1 MVFSSVIFLVY
12 FLPVFLTLYFL
23 TPKKFKNVVLLLSSI
38 FFYAWGAPR
47 FIFVILATTT
57 IDFYFVKLL
66 YNAETEKKRKL
77 FLVLSLC
84 LNVGLLFYF
93 KYCNFFIENVNAAL
107 GAFTFSILLRL
118 VGPR

>member
-23 TPKKFKNVVLLLSSI
+23 IPAKLKNFVLLLSSI
-38 FFYAWGAPR
+38 FFYAWGAPL
-47 FIFVILATTT
+47 FIFAILGTTT
-57 IDFYFVKLL
+57 LDFYFVKLL
-66 YNAETEKKRKL
+66 SKSETETKRKM

-93 KYCNFFIENVNAAL
+93 KYCNFFIENFNAVL
-107 GAFTFSILLRL
+107 
-118 VGPR
+118 